1 MLALR
6 LRQFLYAN
14 RTLQFATWAKRGW
27 TEPYPHFVKTRVL
40 SRYSLPDAIWV
51 ETGTYLGTSTKFF
64 GGMAKHVYTFEPSEK
79 LFEYN
84 KRKFS
89 GKNVSVINAPSEQ
102 GLRPLLAGI
111 CGPLNFWLD
120 GHFSEGVTF
129 KGEIDCPILEELEAI
144 ESYMDCIEPMR
155 IFIDDVRCFLGGD
168 PQYSS
173 YPSLRT
179 LLQWAGDK
187 GMDWRIEAGILIL
200 SSK

>member
-6 LRQFLYAN
+6 LREFLYAN
-14 RTLQFATWAKRGW
+14 RILQFATWAKRGW

-64 GGMAKHVYTFEPSEK
+64 GGMAKHVYTFEPSVK

-89 GKNVSVINAPSEQ
+89 AKNVSVINAPSEQ
-102 GLRPLLAGI
+102 GLRPLLAEI

-120 GHFSEGVTF
+120 GHFSDGVTF

-144 ESYMDCIEPMR
+144 KSYMDRLEPMR

-173 YPSLRT
+173 YPSLHT
-179 LLQWAGDK
+179 LLQWAGDQD
-187 GMDWRIEAGILIL
+187 MDWRIEAGILLL